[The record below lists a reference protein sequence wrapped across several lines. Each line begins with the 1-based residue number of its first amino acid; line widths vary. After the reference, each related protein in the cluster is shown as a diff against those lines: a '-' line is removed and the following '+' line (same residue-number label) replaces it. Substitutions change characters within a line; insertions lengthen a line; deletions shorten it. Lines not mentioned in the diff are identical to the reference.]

1 MDCPDLINID
11 INNWREAPALTDR
24 TGTDKDVVD
33 CLAVFGTGPGSTKR
47 LTNLKLPARAILTD
61 EDGTQHE
68 VIVIQ
73 GEYAFSIREKLVGYI
88 IPGKTKG
95 VALLS
100 EVEFID

>member
-1 MDCPDLINID
+1 MDCPDLINVD
-11 INNWREAPALTDR
+11 INAWMDIPVLTDR

-33 CLAVFGTGPGSTKR
+33 CLAVFGTGPGSTMR
-47 LTNLKLPARAILTD
+47 LTDLKLPARAILTD
-61 EDGTQHE
+61 ENGTRHE

-88 IPGKTKG
+88 IPGKSTG